1 MDAQKN
7 IFISHIHEDD
17 GRLKPLKELLSA
29 AGLDVRDSSINSDKP
44 NNANNPDYIKTSILS
59 PQINWASVLVVLI
72 SKGTK
77 ESQWVNWEIE
87 RAEQLG
93 KRIVGVWDQGAQGVD
108 IPDALEKYASAV
120 VGWNADRIKGAIDG
134 SINNWE
140 TPEGVTAPQREV
152 KRYTC

>member
-1 MDAQKN
+1 MDAKRN

-17 GRLKPLKELLSA
+17 GRLKPLKDLLGA

-44 NNANNPDYIKTSILS
+44 NNANNPDYIKASILS

-77 ESQWVNWEIE
+77 ESHWVNWEIE
-87 RAEQLG
+87 HAERLG

-108 IPDALEKYASAV
+108 IPDALEKYGSAV
-120 VGWNADRIKGAIDG
+120 VGWNAERIKGAIDG

-140 TPEGVTAPQREV
+140 TPDGTAAPKREV
-152 KRYTC
+152 KRYSC

>member
-1 MDAQKN
+1 MDTKKN

-29 AGLDVRDSSINSDKP
+29 GGLDVRDSSINSDKP
-44 NNANNPDYIKTSILS
+44 NNANNPEYIKASILS

-77 ESQWVNWEIE
+77 DSHWVNWEIE
-87 RAEQLG
+87 YAEKLG

-120 VGWNADRIKGAIDG
+120 VGWNTERIKGAIDG

-140 TPEGVTAPQREV
+140 TPEGVTAPKREV
-152 KRYTC
+152 KRYSC

>member
-1 MDAQKN
+1 MSTQKN

-29 AGLDVRDSSINSDKP
+29 AGLDVRDGSINSEKP
-44 NNANNPDYIKTSILS
+44 NEAKNPEYIKTSILA

-77 ESQWVNWEIE
+77 ESSWVNWEIE
-87 RAEQLG
+87 YAEKQG
-93 KRIVGVWDQGAQGVD
+93 KRIIGVWDHGAEGVD

-120 VGWNADRIKGAIDG
+120 VGWHTERIKGAIEG
-134 SINNWE
+134 TINNWE
-140 TPEGVTAPQREV
+140 TPNGMTAPPREV
-152 KRYTC
+152 KRYKC